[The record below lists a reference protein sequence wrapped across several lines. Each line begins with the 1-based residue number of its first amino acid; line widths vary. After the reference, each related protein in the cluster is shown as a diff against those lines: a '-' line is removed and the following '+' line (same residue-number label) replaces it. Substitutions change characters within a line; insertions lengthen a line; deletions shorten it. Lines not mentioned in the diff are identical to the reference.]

1 MIGQLA
7 TQTGWTVD
15 YILKHVNVVLLQL
28 MTADLPRYVGPHR
41 PGPAELIRRLEER
54 ERQRGNPPPST
65 GQKGVN
71 PMTYFQD
78 MAVKD

>member
-41 PGPAELIRRLEER
+41 PSPAELIRRLEER
-54 ERQRGNPPPST
+54 ERQRGNPPSPT

-71 PMTYFQD
+71 PMTFFRD

>member
-28 MTADLPRYVGPHR
+28 MTADLPCYVGPHR

-54 ERQRGNPPPST
+54 ERQRGNPTPST